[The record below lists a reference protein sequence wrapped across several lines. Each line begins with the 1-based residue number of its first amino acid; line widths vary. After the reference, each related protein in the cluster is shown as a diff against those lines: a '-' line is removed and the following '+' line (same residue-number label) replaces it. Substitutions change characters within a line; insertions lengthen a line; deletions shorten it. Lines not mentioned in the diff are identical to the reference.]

1 MWTHA
6 ENKWGG
12 FGKFDVDRT
21 ASLGKPAW
29 HISAIFSLALAETV
43 VWWRRRRRLDRWRHF
58 RSAWRHQRP
67 PAGVQAAS
75 GNDARSSDWLSA
87 THRRTRC
94 HGLYSVIL
102 NAPVLIVIFELFFT
116 DHYIYFAIYGPAL
129 WNRLPASL
137 RSPELSLFTFR
148 RNLKTYL
155 MGGR

>member
-102 NAPVLIVIFELFFT
+102 NAPVLIVIFVLFFT
-116 DHYIYFAIYGPAL
+116 DHYTLVYISPSMDQRSGTAFQ
-129 WNRLPASL
+129 RLCGR
-137 RSPELSLFTFR
+137 RSYHCSRFGET
-148 RNLKTYL
+148 
-155 MGGR
+155 